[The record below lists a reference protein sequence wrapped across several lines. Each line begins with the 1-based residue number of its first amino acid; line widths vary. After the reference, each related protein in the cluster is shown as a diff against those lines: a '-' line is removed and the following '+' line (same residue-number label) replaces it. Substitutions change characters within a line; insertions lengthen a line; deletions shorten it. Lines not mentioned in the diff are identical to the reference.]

1 MKPAADTNSPSYTA
15 SLMAVFIAVFIA
27 ASANAANSVNA
38 ASSAKSYSGVIAR
51 QVTSWGIYDIKA
63 CPQGIRIH
71 TQYGAILVAKP
82 PDWTIYIFRN
92 GEKKAA
98 KLSYAMFQTK
108 NPHAVKLSQI
118 RQKPKTIRVAGMNAT
133 MYSFN
138 INQKL
143 EDTTMGSLYRS
154 RPAQPI
160 VSRKEVA
167 FAPNTDFIPKQA
179 KGIWSSFFEIPV
191 VEEIPI
197 ETIVYLQ
204 NGEKR
209 AYFDTK
215 KFSRGTMTA
224 RDFIVP
230 PGLSYTSQFAE
241 MIYGKEM
248 EGVADLLEP

>member
-1 MKPAADTNSPSYTA
+1 MKP
-15 SLMAVFIAVFIA
+15 AVFIAVLTAVAISVFA
-27 ASANAANSVNA
+27 VAANAANSDN
-38 ASSAKSYSGVIAR
+38 SSKSYSGIIAR
-51 QVTSWGIYDIKA
+51 QVTSWGIYDVKA

-82 PDWTIYIFRN
+82 PDWTVYIFRK
-92 GEKKAA
+92 GEKRAA
-98 KLSYAMFQTK
+98 KMSYAMFQTK
-108 NPHAVKLSQI
+108 NPRAVRLSRI
-118 RQKPKTIRVAGMNAT
+118 KEKPRAIKVAGVNAI

-143 EDTTMGSLYRS
+143 DDTTMRSLYRS
-154 RPAQPI
+154 RAAQPI
-160 VSRKEVA
+160 VTRKEVV

-179 KGIWSSFFEIPV
+179 KGIWSSFFEIPAI
-191 VEEIPI
+191 EEIPL

-204 NGEKR
+204 GGEKR

-215 KFSRGTMTA
+215 KFSLGKMTA
-224 RDFIVP
+224 ADFVVP
-230 PGLSYTSQFAE
+230 EGLNYTSQFAE